1 MTNDIESAYRAIAE
15 DPKYQHFAMIPERI
29 IRCVE
34 YFRIKCYR
42 VDAKDRLLAYY
53 LFIGVVDHAIDSGD
67 LELGSLVLKRFTW
80 PPCFDDSTRVSP
92 AVLMTEILKTQIED
106 KSYRRILRNLR
117 ALYQQVVRE
126 RMVTSIE
133 SYIEQRRSVGRLTAK
148 LSYLLICPLLEG
160 EHKELGEFMEQIG
173 EIGCLIDSV
182 IDLNSDGRLGLLSF
196 KPTRGDFVK
205 LVLCTLRD
213 GAALSLRY
221 PRLFGLFVQSINDNI
236 QDLFRRT
243 SSASEHQVVSQGKD
257 VATSVA

>member
-1 MTNDIESAYRAIAE
+1 
-15 DPKYQHFAMIPERI
+15 
-29 IRCVE
+29 
-34 YFRIKCYR
+34 
-42 VDAKDRLLAYY
+42 
-53 LFIGVVDHAIDSGD
+53 
-67 LELGSLVLKRFTW
+67 
-80 PPCFDDSTRVSP
+80 
-92 AVLMTEILKTQIED
+92 MTEILKTQIDD

-196 KPTRGDFVK
+196 KPTRGDFVR

-221 PRLFGLFVQSINDNI
+221 PRLFGLFIQSINDNI

-243 SSASEHQVVSQGKD
+243 PPASEHQVVSQRKD